1 MAAPSSDCIFC
12 EIIARRAPAYFVYE
26 DAEIVAFLDRYPI
39 SDGHTLVLPRT
50 HYERFDDLPV
60 ETLRSMYGAVQRLN
74 RRIRERMQTEGAHIS
89 VNDGRAAHQLVPH
102 IHVHIIPRKEN
113 DDATFTARKRYTH
126 EQMEAIRKRLRD

>member
-1 MAAPSSDCIFC
+1 
-12 EIIARRAPAYFVYE
+12 VYE
-26 DAEIVAFLDRYPI
+26 DPEIVAFLDRYPI
-39 SDGHTLVLPRT
+39 SDGHTLVLPRA
-50 HYERFDDLPV
+50 HYERFDEVPV
-60 ETLRSMYGAVQRLN
+60 ETLRSMYSTVQGLN

-126 EQMEAIRKRLRD
+126 EQMEAIQKRLQRLV